1 MKGAA
6 TIKRKY
12 FKYFII
18 GTILLFAIT
27 LYWVELSPWS
37 STELAKFNNGYGTF
51 DMKSY
56 DVHTVY
62 KVLNQMKPEGFTIY
76 ERYFI
81 GDYLFILALGILQ
94 VLILLNVFS
103 WSKSRLLRLFIIS
116 IPAARGLCDI
126 MENSLLLN
134 VLLAYPQKHEHMVTI
149 SSKVTFIKLHLITLW
164 LLLFL
169 FGVIIKRINPI
180 KNLKMNIKK

>member
-1 MKGAA
+1 M
-6 TIKRKY
+6 
-12 FKYFII
+12 
-18 GTILLFAIT
+18 LFAIT
-27 LYWVELSPWS
+27 LYWVEISPWS

-56 DVHTVY
+56 DVLTVY
-62 KVLNQMKPEGFTIY
+62 KVLDQMKPKGFTIY

-94 VLILLNVFS
+94 ILILLHAFS

-116 IPAARGLCDI
+116 IPVARGLCDI
-126 MENSLLLN
+126 MENSLLLT
-134 VLLAYPQKHEHMVTI
+134 VLLTYPQKHEHMVTI
-149 SSKVTFIKLHLITLW
+149 SNKATFMKLHLITLW

-169 FGVIIKRINPI
+169 FGFIVKRIKPLR
-180 KNLKMNIKK
+180 NLKVNNKK

>member
-1 MKGAA
+1 MLP
-6 TIKRKY
+6 IKRKY

-37 STELAKFNNGYGTF
+37 STELAKYNNGYGTF

-62 KVLNQMKPEGFTIY
+62 KVLDQMKPEGFIIY

-94 VLILLNVFS
+94 ILILLRAFS
-103 WSKSRLLRLFIIS
+103 WSKSRLLRLFIIFL
-116 IPAARGLCDI
+116 PVARGLCDI

-134 VLLAYPQKHEHMVTI
+134 VLLTYPQKHEHVVTI
-149 SSKVTFIKLHLITLW
+149 SSKATFMKLHLITLW

-169 FGVIIKRINPI
+169 FGFIVKKIKPLR
-180 KNLKMNIKK
+180 NLKVNNKK